1 MRTSFGFNEKL
12 IFHNNK
18 GQSLEISVASPFFL
32 QSAEGIDSLENEF
45 YSVKNYNEDGTNIKG
60 SSVRERNIVVGGQLR
75 RQDKEMNRQ
84 TLIRFFNPKNK
95 FTLEYTNGDITRF
108 IECRIEKSPVVS
120 KHIWPEFMISFLCPN
135 PWWYTEEQKYEIAM
149 WVAAFEFELE
159 IDAEGD
165 GIEMGYREPNNVV
178 NVFNDSDTASPLR
191 IQFKAIGSVVNPYIE
206 VVDTGRIVKIEATL
220 KGGDVVTVN
229 TKRGDEYAILER
241 NGQQI
246 NYFNYLSYDSDIQ
259 LSVDVGDNLI
269 RYDAAEFVSNL
280 EVSIYFTPQFVGV

>member
-1 MRTSFGFNEKL
+1 MIESFRSRERL
-12 IFHNNK
+12 IFDNHR
-18 GQSLEISVASPFFL
+18 GQTFEISVSSPFYL
-32 QSAEGIDSLENEF
+32 DEADGLEAIQNEF
-45 YSVKNYNEDGTNIKG
+45 YNVKNYNEDGTNIKG
-60 SSVRERNIVVGGQLR
+60 SSVRERNIVINGRIRL
-75 RQDKEMNRQ
+75 DKEINRQ
-84 TLIRFFNPKNK
+84 KIIRFFNPKHH
-95 FTLEYTNGDITRF
+95 FTLKYENGDVTRY
-108 IECRIEKSPVVS
+108 IDCKVEKSPVVS
-120 KHIWPEFMISFLCPN
+120 RHVIPEFIISFLCPN

>member
-1 MRTSFGFNEKL
+1 MIESFRSRERL
-12 IFHNNK
+12 IFDNHR
-18 GQSLEISVASPFFL
+18 GQTFEISVSSPFYL
-32 QSAEGIDSLENEF
+32 DEADGLEAIQNEF
-45 YSVKNYNEDGTNIKG
+45 YNVKNYNEDGTNIKG
-60 SSVRERNIVVGGQLR
+60 SSVRERNIVINGRIRL
-75 RQDKEMNRQ
+75 DKEINRQ
-84 TLIRFFNPKNK
+84 KIIRFFNPKHH
-95 FTLEYTNGDITRF
+95 FTLKYENGDVTRY
-108 IECRIEKSPVVS
+108 IDCKVEKSPVVS
-120 KHIWPEFMISFLCPN
+120 RHVIPEFIISFLCPN

-206 VVDTGRIVKIEATL
+206 VVDTGRIVKVEATL

-246 NYFNYLSYDSDIQ
+246 NYFNYLSQDSDIQ

-269 RYDAAEFVSNL
+269 RYNADEFVSNL

>member
-1 MRTSFGFNEKL
+1 MIESFQSREKL
-12 IFHNNK
+12 IFDNHR
-18 GQSLEISVASPFFL
+18 GQTFEISVSSPFYL
-32 QSAEGIDSLENEF
+32 DNADGLEALENEF
-45 YSVKNYNEDGTNIKG
+45 YNVKNYNEDGTNVKG
-60 SSVRERNIVVGGQLR
+60 SSVRERNIVINGRIRL
-75 RQDKEMNRQ
+75 DKEINRQ
-84 TLIRFFNPKNK
+84 KMIRFFNPKHH
-95 FTLEYTNGDITRF
+95 FTLKYTNGDIVRY
-108 IECRIEKSPVVS
+108 IDCKVEKSPVVS
-120 KHIWPEFMISFLCPN
+120 RHVINEFIISFLCPN

-149 WVAAFEFELE
+149 WVPAFEFELE

-206 VVDTGRIVKIEATL
+206 VVDTGRIVKIEGTL
-220 KGGDVVTVN
+220 QGGDVVTVN
-229 TKRGDEYAILER
+229 TRRGDEYAILER
-241 NGQQI
+241 NGTQI

>member
-1 MRTSFGFNEKL
+1 MIESFRSRERL
-12 IFHNNK
+12 IFDNHR
-18 GQSLEISVASPFFL
+18 GQTFEISVSSPFYL
-32 QSAEGIDSLENEF
+32 DEADGLEAIQNEF
-45 YSVKNYNEDGTNIKG
+45 YNVKNYNEDGTNIKG
-60 SSVRERNIVVGGQLR
+60 SSVRERNIVINGRIRL
-75 RQDKEMNRQ
+75 DKEINRQ
-84 TLIRFFNPKNK
+84 KIIRFFNPKHH
-95 FTLEYTNGDITRF
+95 FTLKYENGDVTRY
-108 IECRIEKSPVVS
+108 IDCKVEKSPVVS
-120 KHIWPEFMISFLCPN
+120 RHVIPEFIISFLCPN
-135 PWWYTEEQKYEIAM
+135 PWWYKEEQKYEIAM

>member
-1 MRTSFGFNEKL
+1 MIESFQSRERL
-12 IFHNNK
+12 IFDNHR
-18 GQSLEISVASPFFL
+18 GQTFEISVSSPFYL
-32 QSAEGIDSLENEF
+32 DEAGGLEAIQNEF
-45 YSVKNYNEDGTNIKG
+45 YNVKNYNEDGTNIKG
-60 SSVRERNIVVGGQLR
+60 SSVRERNIVINGRIRL
-75 RQDKEMNRQ
+75 DKEINRQ
-84 TLIRFFNPKNK
+84 KIIRFFNPKHH
-95 FTLEYTNGDITRF
+95 FTLKYENGDVTRY
-108 IECRIEKSPVVS
+108 IDCKVEKSPVVS
-120 KHIWPEFMISFLCPN
+120 RHVIPEFIISFLCPN

>member
-1 MRTSFGFNEKL
+1 MIESFRSRERL
-12 IFHNNK
+12 IFDNHR
-18 GQSLEISVASPFFL
+18 GQTFEISVSSPFYL
-32 QSAEGIDSLENEF
+32 DEADGLEAIENEF
-45 YSVKNYNEDGTNIKG
+45 YNVKNYNEDGTNIKG
-60 SSVRERNIVVGGQLR
+60 SSVRERNIVINGRIRL
-75 RQDKEMNRQ
+75 DKEINRQ
-84 TLIRFFNPKNK
+84 KIIRFFNPKHH
-95 FTLEYTNGDITRF
+95 FTLKYENGDVTRY
-108 IECRIEKSPVVS
+108 IDCKVEKSPVVS
-120 KHIWPEFMISFLCPN
+120 RHVIPEFIISFLCPN

>member
-1 MRTSFGFNEKL
+1 MIESFRSRERL
-12 IFHNNK
+12 IFDNHR
-18 GQSLEISVASPFFL
+18 GQTFEISVSSPFYL
-32 QSAEGIDSLENEF
+32 DEADGLEAIQNEF
-45 YSVKNYNEDGTNIKG
+45 YNVKNYNEDGTNIKG
-60 SSVRERNIVVGGQLR
+60 SSVRERNIVINGRIRL
-75 RQDKEMNRQ
+75 DKEINRQ
-84 TLIRFFNPKNK
+84 KIIRFFNPKHH
-95 FTLEYTNGDITRF
+95 FTLKYENGDVTRY
-108 IECRIEKSPVVS
+108 IDCKVEKSPVVS
-120 KHIWPEFMISFLCPN
+120 RHVIPEFIISFLCPN

-206 VVDTGRIVKIEATL
+206 VVDTGRIVKVEATL

-269 RYDAAEFVSNL
+269 RYGATEFVSNL

>member
-1 MRTSFGFNEKL
+1 MIESFRSRERL
-12 IFHNNK
+12 IFDNHR
-18 GQSLEISVASPFFL
+18 GQTFEISVSSPFYL
-32 QSAEGIDSLENEF
+32 DEADGLEAIQNEF
-45 YSVKNYNEDGTNIKG
+45 YNVKNYNEDGTNIKG
-60 SSVRERNIVVGGQLR
+60 SSVRERNIVINGRIRL
-75 RQDKEMNRQ
+75 DKEINRQ
-84 TLIRFFNPKNK
+84 KIIRFFNPKHH
-95 FTLEYTNGDITRF
+95 FTLKYENGDVTRY
-108 IECRIEKSPVVS
+108 IDCKVEKSPVVS
-120 KHIWPEFMISFLCPN
+120 RHVIPEFIISFLCPN

-191 IQFKAIGSVVNPYIE
+191 IQFKAIGSVVDPYIE
-206 VVDTGRIVKIEATL
+206 LVDTGSVIKIEATL

-241 NGQQI
+241 NGTQI
-246 NYFNYLSYDSDIQ
+246 NYFNYLSHDSNLQ